1 MGAAALDDTNSILIG
16 VGPGGAQRLVL
27 SRANRHG
34 LIAGAT
40 GTGKTVTLQGLA
52 EGFSAVGVP
61 VFMADVKGDL
71 AGIAVAGSPMSKMHA
86 ALTQRAADM
95 GIEDYSYAD
104 NPAVFWDLFGEQGHP
119 IRTTVSEMGPLL
131 LSRLMGLN
139 ETQEGVLSIAF
150 RVADEEGLLLLDLD
164 DLQAMLSYCATNAAK
179 LSAEYGNVA
188 KATVGAIQRQ
198 LLQLDAQGGGHFFGE
213 PALEIA
219 DFLQTDDQ
227 GRGVINILAADK
239 LMASPRLYATFL
251 LWLLSELFEELPEV
265 GDPDKPKLV
274 FFFDEAH
281 LLFDEAPKALQEKIE
296 QVVRLI
302 RSKGVGVYFVTQNPV
317 DIPEEVAG
325 QLGNRVQHA
334 LRAFTPKEQKA
345 IKAAAESFRANPGVD
360 VATEI
365 TQLKVGEALVSVLQA
380 DGSPSPVERAMIRPP
395 RSRLG
400 PVSAQERGIFLS
412 TSAVAG
418 KYEERVDRE
427 SAEEILKARAEEASA
442 AAAEKKAAA
451 EAVKAEDARYKQE
464 ARAARTRKADRGM
477 GEEMALQVGK
487 AVQRQVANRIAG
499 SLVRGLL
506 GSLFKGR

>member
-1 MGAAALDDTNSILIG
+1 MHD
-16 VGPGGAQRLVL
+16 VLV
-27 SRANRHG
+27 
-34 LIAGAT
+34 
-40 GTGKTVTLQGLA
+40 
-52 EGFSAVGVP
+52 
-61 VFMADVKGDL
+61 
-71 AGIAVAGSPMSKMHA
+71 
-86 ALTQRAADM
+86 QRAADL
-95 GIEDYSYAD
+95 GIADYSYSN

-131 LSRLMGLN
+131 LARLMGLN

-150 RVADEEGLLLLDLD
+150 RVADEEGLLLLELD
-164 DLQAMLSYCATNAAK
+164 DLQALLSYCATNAQK

-188 KATVGAIQRQ
+188 KPTVGAIQRQ
-198 LLQLDAQGGGHFFGE
+198 LLQLEAQGGGHFFGE
-213 PALEIA
+213 PALDIA

-251 LWLLSELFEELPEV
+251 LWLLSELFEVLPEV
-265 GDPDKPKLV
+265 GDPEKPKLV

-281 LLFDEAPKALQEKIE
+281 LLFTDAPKALEEKIE

-302 RSKGVGVYFVTQNPV
+302 RSKGVGVYFVTQNPM
-317 DIPEEVAG
+317 DIPDAVAG

-360 VATEI
+360 VATAI
-365 TQLKVGEALVSVLQA
+365 TELKVGEALVSVLLP

-400 PVSAQERGIFLS
+400 PIAPQERGIFLS

-427 SAEEILKARAEEASA
+427 SAEEILKARAEEAAEA
-442 AAAEKKAAA
+442 AAAKKAEA
-451 EAVKAEDARYKQE
+451 EAAKAETARLKDE
-464 ARAARTRKADRGM
+464 ARAARTRKADRGL
-477 GEEMALQVGK
+477 GEELALQVGRS
-487 AVQRQVANRIAG
+487 VQRQVVNKLAG

-506 GSLFKGR
+506 GGLFRGR

>member
-1 MGAAALDDTNSILIG
+1 MGSRALDDSNSILIG
-16 VGPGGAQRLVL
+16 AGPRGAQRLVL

-52 EGFSAVGVP
+52 EGFSAAGVP

-71 AGIAVAGSPMSKMHA
+71 AGIAVAGSPTSKMHDV
-86 ALTQRAADM
+86 LVQRAADL
-95 GIEDYSYAD
+95 GIADYSYSN

-131 LSRLMGLN
+131 LARLMGLN

-150 RVADEEGLLLLDLD
+150 RVADEEGLLLLELD
-164 DLQAMLSYCATNAAK
+164 DLQALLSYCATNAQK

-188 KATVGAIQRQ
+188 KPTVGAIQRQ
-198 LLQLDAQGGGHFFGE
+198 LLQLEAQGGGHFFGE
-213 PALEIA
+213 PALDIA

-251 LWLLSELFEELPEV
+251 LWLLSELFEVLPEV
-265 GDPDKPKLV
+265 GDPEKPKLV

-281 LLFDEAPKALQEKIE
+281 LLFTDAPKALEEKIE

-302 RSKGVGVYFVTQNPV
+302 RSKGVGVYFVTQNPM
-317 DIPEEVAG
+317 DIPDAVAG

-360 VATEI
+360 VATAI
-365 TQLKVGEALVSVLQA
+365 TELKVGEALVSVLLP

-400 PVSAQERGIFLS
+400 PIAPQERGIFLS

-427 SAEEILKARAEEASA
+427 SAEEILKARAEEAAEA
-442 AAAEKKAAA
+442 AAAKKAEA
-451 EAVKAEDARYKQE
+451 EAAKAETARLKDE
-464 ARAARTRKADRGM
+464 ARAARTRKADRGL
-477 GEEMALQVGK
+477 GEELALQVGRS
-487 AVQRQVANRIAG
+487 VQRQVVNKLAG

-506 GSLFKGR
+506 GGLFRGR